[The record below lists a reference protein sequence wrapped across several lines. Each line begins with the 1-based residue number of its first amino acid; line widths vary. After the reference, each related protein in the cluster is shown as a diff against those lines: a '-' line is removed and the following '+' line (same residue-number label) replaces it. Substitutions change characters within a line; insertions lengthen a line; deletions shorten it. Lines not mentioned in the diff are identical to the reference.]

1 MKPNFILIAN
11 ATHARLLQYERGSP
25 MVILESFEHL
35 KSRSKISDLADDR
48 AGHESMDSTF
58 GGAAYPPRINA
69 KKKEHM
75 RFARELADHLERQA
89 QQGSY
94 RSLVIFA
101 SSPFLGE
108 LKTELGSVTAR
119 LVSSTHD
126 LDLTSFGLTELEQ
139 RVERELAHPGR

>member
-11 ATHARLLQYERGSP
+11 ASHARLLQYERGSP

-58 GGAAYPPRINA
+58 GGTAYTPRIHA

-75 RFARELADHLERQA
+75 RFAREL
-89 QQGSY
+89 
-94 RSLVIFA
+94 V
-101 SSPFLGE
+101 
-108 LKTELGSVTAR
+108 
-119 LVSSTHD
+119 
-126 LDLTSFGLTELEQ
+126 
-139 RVERELAHPGR
+139 HPGR